1 MAAMV
6 AILRC
11 FITLN
16 EPPPRHR
23 SEPRRLPL
31 PSPAGESALPEDIEE
46 AAVVVVPPGGRS
58 IAPR

>member
-6 AILRC
+6 AVLRC

-23 SEPRRLPL
+23 SELRRLPL
-31 PSPAGESALPEDIEE
+31 PSPARESVLPEDIEE